1 MLSLSL
7 SISLSPTVPNLPLLP
22 HFCDL
27 LRIVLPDSISSL
39 FFLPP
44 PDPIYLQILSGE
56 TKLRTAQYLEGRSF
70 SMKVDSSKRH
80 LSSYLAFHTNPIS
93 TASSPLP
100 HSPSH
105 SHSPSPSIPLPLFPS
120 FFFFSLFS
128 SSFPTSS
135 IPVQGC
141 GFFRGC

>member
-7 SISLSPTVPNLPLLP
+7 SPLQYQLCLFFRIFAICCALSYPTLFLV
-22 HFCDL
+22 F
-27 LRIVLPDSISSL
+27 

-105 SHSPSPSIPLPLFPS
+105 SHSPSPSIPLPLFSS